1 MNMEIFHDGKIFTM
15 KPERLMET
23 DEVSIGDFIL
33 IERNPRIWN
42 SELTGVYPLNKV
54 TFPYFLQVK
63 NISKGISTSM
73 TCGNYG
79 WNLDA
84 IINAGVRKMIE
95 IDFKRIK

>member
-1 MNMEIFHDGKIFTM
+1 
-15 KPERLMET
+15 
-23 DEVSIGDFIL
+23 
-33 IERNPRIWN
+33 
-42 SELTGVYPLNKV
+42 VYPLNRV